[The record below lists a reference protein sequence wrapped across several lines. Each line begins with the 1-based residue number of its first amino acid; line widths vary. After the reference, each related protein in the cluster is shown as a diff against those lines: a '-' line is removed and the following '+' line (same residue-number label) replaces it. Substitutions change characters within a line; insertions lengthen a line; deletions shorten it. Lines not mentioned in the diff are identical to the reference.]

1 MKLENR
7 TILVT
12 GGTSGIGLAFA
23 KRFVEMG
30 NTVIVTSRSKQNI
43 DQAIKENP
51 NLIGIAADVSQ
62 VKSVDQLVHQIKQQ
76 YSKLDVLFNSAG
88 IMRYYD
94 LFAEEVTGGQLTTE
108 IDTNLNGTINS
119 LS

>member
-43 DQAIKENP
+43 DQAMKENP

-76 YSKLDVLFNSAG
+76 YSAFV
-88 IMRYYD
+88 R
-94 LFAEEVTGGQLTTE
+94 
-108 IDTNLNGTINS
+108 TNHFVNS
-119 LS
+119 LY